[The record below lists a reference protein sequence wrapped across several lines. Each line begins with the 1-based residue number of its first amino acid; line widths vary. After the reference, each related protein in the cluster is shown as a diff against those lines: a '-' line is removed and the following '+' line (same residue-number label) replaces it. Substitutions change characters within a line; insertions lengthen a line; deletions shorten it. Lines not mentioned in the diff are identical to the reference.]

1 MPPIYDILTVKNPL
15 QSPKQSIRKK
25 NSIKIFGKNSPN
37 ILWCIFIYM
46 KIIITENQN
55 VLLRRYQVVKDEVL
69 KQMGISNPCYYN
81 DYFDFNKYKSDI
93 IHSSINEIVGDL
105 GIDERSLDHFRNEL
119 SSYLN
124 GVIRRYY
131 NKFIKEN
138 CRPRW

>member
-1 MPPIYDILTVKNPL
+1 
-15 QSPKQSIRKK
+15 
-25 NSIKIFGKNSPN
+25 
-37 ILWCIFIYM
+37 M

-119 SSYLN
+119 SSNLN
-124 GVIRRYY
+124 GIIRRYY